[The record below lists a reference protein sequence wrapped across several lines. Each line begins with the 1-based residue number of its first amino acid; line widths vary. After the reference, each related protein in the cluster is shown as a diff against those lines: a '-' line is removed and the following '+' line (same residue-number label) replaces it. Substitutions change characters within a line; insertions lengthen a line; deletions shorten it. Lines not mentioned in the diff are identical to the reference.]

1 MTPACHARTTFITV
15 NGIRHHGQGTV
26 DRCRDWCRS
35 AGYQA
40 LDPRVPWRF
49 VLSPIWGGKTDGQ
62 RIVEAVGGVGG
73 YVIAHSYGCRRAL
86 WAHAH
91 MLKEYGRGFDG
102 MFFFGAAVPANHE
115 LPNIR
120 IWNFY
125 SPNDGALKIG
135 RYIPWFGAAGLT
147 GFDRDAVNVR
157 RSGNH
162 SHYFAPYELERNMN
176 YIVSEVERVA

>member
-1 MTPACHARTTFITV
+1 M
-15 NGIRHHGQGTV
+15 
-26 DRCRDWCRS
+26 
-35 AGYQA
+35 
-40 LDPRVPWRF
+40 
-49 VLSPIWGGKTDGQ
+49 WGAQKDGQ
-62 RIVEAVGGVGG
+62 RIVEAIGGVGG
-73 YVIAHSYGCRRAL
+73 YVIAHSFGCRRAL
-86 WAHAH
+86 AAHAK
-91 MLKEYGRGFDG
+91 MVEAYGRGFDG